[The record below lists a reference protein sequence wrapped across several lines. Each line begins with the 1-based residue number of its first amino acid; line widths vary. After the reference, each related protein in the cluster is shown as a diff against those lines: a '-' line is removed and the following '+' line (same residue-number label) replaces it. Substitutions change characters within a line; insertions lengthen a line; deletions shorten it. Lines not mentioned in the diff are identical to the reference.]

1 MSNLVS
7 IAAYPCRLAVSS
19 LTALSVLFAQVP
31 AVRAATTITRA
42 EYEAC
47 QARDEQ
53 GFRFAIESLTKRGL
67 ETGLGILDYKA
78 IVGDEWRRGNVD
90 DVIDRQVDQAINEVR
105 EESGWMQLWQS
116 LASKDKA
123 QELATTAAERV
134 YRSEPIKRAI
144 EGMATGVGKELGK
157 RIEIATIDTGGPAIE
172 CMRLFVGPRYGTMIA
187 GIVATGAGREYGIDP
202 AKGGAQV
209 STGQVLIESTE
220 GIAGTVMLVVRRQLS
235 NMASRIGQRL
245 VGSVLSR
252 LVSVVAGSIGVALIA
267 KDIWDFRYGVLP
279 IVATEMKSK
288 ETKDKV
294 REEIANS
301 ISEQIKDSVKDIAEK
316 TADRVVEIWLEFR
329 RAHAKVV
336 ELAERQPEFKRFLET
351 VKASDLPRLDEVVGI
366 VLTSEGEAGL
376 GKRLEN
382 GTLHRAVSALP
393 PGAIDIAREARS
405 LETALQ
411 WEAVAGA
418 SLPKVVEYEIHRR
431 AKPDGFTNASL
442 QRLLGLQDKVAI
454 TKLAALS
461 PAARAPLF
469 DLDAGELK
477 LLARALD
484 DNQLDSLSRYLT
496 GLDKAPAQ
504 RVLRAV
510 AQTPSR
516 MADLAKPRVR
526 EAILGSSDQAAAV
539 GMMLQ
544 ANSMPDLNQLLDHAR
559 LVFDGRVSPLLLWEK
574 HPLSIVA
581 SVVVFLVLLVL
592 LRRLLFGTRPKIVV
606 QQGAGYRG
614 RGRP

>member
-1 MSNLVS
+1 MSKTC
-7 IAAYPCRLAVSS
+7 YPFRLAVSS
-19 LTALSVLFAQVP
+19 LTALSVFLAQVP
-31 AVRAATTITRA
+31 TAGAATTITRA

-53 GFRFAIESLTKRGL
+53 GFRFAVESLTKRGL
-67 ETGLGILDYKA
+67 ETGLGNVDYKA

-252 LVSVVAGSIGVALIA
+252 LVSVVAGGIGVALIA

-526 EAILGSSDQAAAV
+526 EAILASSDQAAAV

-614 RGRP
+614 GGRP